1 MLCLFIIQ
9 MYAAWYWRSQGM
21 PLDKIIVGVPAYG
34 QFWNIVGASPTPPPN
49 TPAMWAGTV
58 SIL

>member
-1 MLCLFIIQ
+1 
-9 MYAAWYWRSQGM
+9 M

-58 SIL
+58 SIM